1 MILEIYIEG
10 IMLYLLWII
19 IVGYLMYKCYVWFFK
34 SVLVFNSDLTEV
46 QKQLLETNVFYYT
59 KLTTKEKQRF
69 SKAVALFLSS
79 IKIKAVSCTVTDVD
93 ELLIGSSA
101 IIPVFGFP
109 NWTYANL
116 KEVYIFPDAFNSKL
130 EYVGWRNNRN
140 ILGIVGGGRLKNK
153 MVLSQKALRHGF
165 ENKSDKNNT
174 AIHEF
179 VHLIDM
185 TDGDVDGLP
194 LSIIDKP
201 YTLPWFD
208 LIHKKIE
215 HIDDGKSD
223 INPYGATSKIE
234 FFAVASEYFFERPK
248 LLKRKHPELYKKL
261 SLFFNQDR
269 A

>member
-1 MILEIYIEG
+1 MIYIITVIVLAYLLYKGYLLLSGKGINLNADLTLNQKKILEKNV
-10 IMLYLLWII
+10 LY
-19 IVGYLMYKCYVWFFK
+19 Y
-34 SVLVFNSDLTEV
+34 S
-46 QKQLLETNVFYYT
+46 
-59 KLTTKEKQRF
+59 KLSEEEKVRF
-69 SKAVALFLSS
+69 SKRVAVFLSS
-79 IKIKAVSCTVTDVD
+79 IKIKPFSCVVSEVD
-93 ELLIGSSA
+93 ELLIGASA
-101 IIPVFGFP
+101 IIPVFGFD
-109 NWTYANL
+109 NWSYANL
-116 KEVYIFPDAFNSKL
+116 KEVYLFPNAFNTKL
-130 EYVGWRNNRN
+130 EYVGWKNNRN

-153 MVLSQKALRHGF
+153 MILSQKALRHGF

-248 LLKRKHPELYKKL
+248 LLKRKHPELYQRL
-261 SLFFNQDR
+261 SLFFNQDKG
-269 A
+269 

>member
-1 MILEIYIEG
+1 MIYIITVVVIAYLLYKGYLLLSGKRIHLNTGLTLIQKNILEKNV
-10 IMLYLLWII
+10 LY
-19 IVGYLMYKCYVWFFK
+19 Y
-34 SVLVFNSDLTEV
+34 S
-46 QKQLLETNVFYYT
+46 QLSGE
-59 KLTTKEKQRF
+59 EKARF
-69 SKAVALFLSS
+69 SKRVAIFLSS
-79 IKIKAVSCTVTDVD
+79 IKIKSVSCVVSEVD
-93 ELLIGSSA
+93 ELLIGASA
-101 IIPVFGFP
+101 IIPVFGFD
-109 NWTYANL
+109 NWSYTNL
-116 KEVYIFPDAFNSKL
+116 KEVYLFPNAFNTKL
-130 EYVGWRNNRN
+130 EYVGWKNNRT
-140 ILGIVGGGRLKNK
+140 ILGIVGGGKLKNR
-153 MVLSQKALRHGF
+153 MILSQKALRHGF

-185 TDGDVDGLP
+185 TDGDIDGLP
-194 LSIIDKP
+194 SSILEKP

-269 A
+269 G

>member
-1 MILEIYIEG
+1 MLWLFG
-10 IMLYLLWII
+10 IIV
-19 IVGYLMYKCYVWFFK
+19 VGYLLYKWYTLFFRTTI
-34 SVLVFNSDLTEV
+34 VFNADLTEI
-46 QKQLLETNVFYYT
+46 QKGLLEKNVLYYT
-59 KLTTKEKQRF
+59 KLSIEEKLRF
-69 SKAVALFLSS
+69 SKTVALFLNN
-79 IKIKAVSCTVTDVD
+79 IKIKAFSCTVIDVD
-93 ELLIGSSA
+93 ELLIGASA
-101 IIPVFGFP
+101 IIPVFGFS
-109 NWTYANL
+109 NWRYVNL
-116 KEVYIFPDAFNSKL
+116 KEVYLFPNAFNSKL

-179 VHLIDM
+179 IHLIDM

-194 LSIIDKP
+194 LSIINKP

>member
-1 MILEIYIEG
+1 
-10 IMLYLLWII
+10 MLYLFGI
-19 IVGYLMYKCYVWFFK
+19 IVIGYLLYKCYALFFR
-34 SVLVFNSDLTEV
+34 SSLVFNADLTET
-46 QKQLLETNVFYYT
+46 QKELLERNVLYYT
-59 KLTTKEKQRF
+59 KLSAEEKLRF
-69 SKAVALFLSS
+69 SESVALFLSS
-79 IKIKAVSCTVTDVD
+79 IKIKEVSCSVTEVD
-93 ELLIGSSA
+93 ELLIGASA

-109 NWTYANL
+109 SWTYVNL
-116 KEVYIFPDAFNSKL
+116 KEVYIFPDAFNTKF
-130 EYVGWRNNRN
+130 EYVGWRNNRT
-140 ILGIVGGGRLKNK
+140 ILGIVGGGRLKNR
-153 MVLSQKALRHGF
+153 MILSQKALRHGF

-194 LSIIDKP
+194 LSIIEKP
-201 YTLPWFD
+201 YALPWFD

-248 LLKRKHPELYKKL
+248 LLKRKHPELYQKL

>member
-1 MILEIYIEG
+1 
-10 IMLYLLWII
+10 MLYLFGI
-19 IVGYLMYKCYVWFFK
+19 IVVGFLLYRGCVLFFRNA
-34 SVLVFNSDLTEV
+34 VTFNGDLTEV
-46 QKQLLETNVFYYT
+46 QKALLEKNVMYFS
-59 KLTTKEKQRF
+59 KLSTTEKARF
-69 SKAVALFLSS
+69 TKAVALFLSE
-79 IKIKAVSCTVTDVD
+79 IKIKAVSCKITEVD
-93 ELLIGSSA
+93 RLLIGASA
-101 IIPVFGFP
+101 IIPVFGFD
-109 NWTYANL
+109 NWTYVNL
-116 KEVYIFPDAFNSKL
+116 KEVYILPDAFNLKL
-130 EYVGWRNNRN
+130 EYVGWKNNRT

-165 ENKSDKNNT
+165 ENTSDKNNT

-194 LSIIDKP
+194 LSIVDKP
-201 YTLPWFD
+201 YALPWFD
-208 LIHKKIE
+208 LIHKKIK
-215 HIDDGKSD
+215 HIDNKKSD

-261 SLFFNQDR
+261 AIFFKQDR

>member
-1 MILEIYIEG
+1 MIYIVTVIVVAFLLYKGYLLLYGKQTNLNADLTLSQKSILE
-10 IMLYLLWII
+10 
-19 IVGYLMYKCYVWFFK
+19 
-34 SVLVFNSDLTEV
+34 NEV
-46 QKQLLETNVFYYT
+46 QYYS
-59 KLTTKEKQRF
+59 KLSEEEKVRF
-69 SKAVALFLSS
+69 SKRVAVFLSS
-79 IKIKAVSCTVTDVD
+79 IKIKAVSCVVSDVD
-93 ELLIGSSA
+93 ELLIGASA
-101 IIPVFGFP
+101 IIPVFGF
-109 NWTYANL
+109 NSWSYANL
-116 KEVYIFPDAFNSKL
+116 KEVYLFPNAFNTKL
-130 EYVGWRNNRN
+130 EYVGWKNNRT

-153 MVLSQKALRHGF
+153 MILSQKALRHGF

-261 SLFFNQDR
+261 SVFFNQDR

>member
-1 MILEIYIEG
+1 
-10 IMLYLLWII
+10 MLYLFGII
-19 IVGYLMYKCYVWFFK
+19 VVGYLLYKCYLLLFK
-34 SVLVFNSDLTEV
+34 KTLVFNTDLTEV
-46 QKQLLETNVFYYT
+46 QKELLEKNVLFFM
-59 KLTTKEKQRF
+59 KLSAVEKERF
-69 SKAVALFLSS
+69 SKSVALFLSS
-79 IKIKAVSCTVTDVD
+79 IKIKAVSCSVTEVD
-93 ELLIGSSA
+93 ELLIGASA

-109 NWTYANL
+109 SWTYVNL
-116 KEVYIFPDAFNSKL
+116 KEVYIFPDAFNTKL

-153 MVLSQKALRHGF
+153 MVLSQKALRLGF

-194 LSIIDKP
+194 LSIINKP

-223 INPYGATSKIE
+223 INPYGATSKVE

-269 A
+269 G

>member
-1 MILEIYIEG
+1 
-10 IMLYLLWII
+10 MLYLFAIS
-19 IVGYLMYKCYVWFFK
+19 IVGVLMYLCYRWFFK
-34 SVLVFNSDLTEV
+34 RKLAFNTDLTET
-46 QKQLLETNVFYYT
+46 QKQLLENNVHYFT
-59 KLTTKEKQRF
+59 KLSAEEKIRF
-69 SKAVALFLSS
+69 SKAVALFLSE
-79 IKIKAVSCTVTDVD
+79 IKIKAFSCTVTDVD

-109 NWTYANL
+109 SWNYINL
-116 KEVYIFPDAFNSKL
+116 KEVYIFPDAFNTKM

-185 TDGDVDGLP
+185 TDGNVDGLP
-194 LSIIDKP
+194 QSIIDKP
-201 YTLPWFD
+201 YILPWFD
-208 LIHKKIE
+208 FIHKKME

-248 LLKRKHPELYKKL
+248 LLKRKHPKLYKKL
-261 SLFFNQDR
+261 ALFFNQDR
-269 A
+269 G